1 MEAAL
6 AFMLDYRLSPGCKF
20 EFNVIKILKV
30 NVFLIVY
37 SLYLSLFVL
46 HQPLKATSGSSVANS
61 TRHVHVLLE

>member
-1 MEAAL
+1 
-6 AFMLDYRLSPGCKF
+6 MLDDCLSPGCKF

-30 NVFLIVY
+30 NVFLIVD

-46 HQPLKATSGSSVANS
+46 HQPLKATSGSSVVND